1 MNPNPGGQ
9 TPAERQRQTAAEI
22 ARKKV
27 LAAYSHSANNSVTHP
42 QDHQQHPQGHQP
54 PNNLKSTPQ
63 NQQVTNAEWH
73 RYHSAWQNYY
83 QKYYSEY
90 YATAARNY
98 VAKEKLKAHRAAEDE
113 RKRLEEAGIISPK
126 NSVENPVEN
135 SNNLTTQSS
144 PATGVITSTP
154 DPTEVKHDFRERIRH
169 RAAQQ
174 AKNSSRKHK
183 RLIPI
188 LAGIA
193 VVLVFLFLQDNRL
206 IFAPIVAYVS
216 PGNDADSSSITP
228 VDPTITETVGA
239 ENKLIIPKLNID
251 VPVHFGISNDESTVM
266 SAMNNGVAQFA
277 IPGASANP
285 GENGNVVITG
295 HSAGDIYS
303 SNPYKFIFSG
313 LERLTEGDLI
323 YINYQSKRYTYKVTG
338 HDTVEPTDVA
348 ALLTGTNK
356 PMLTL
361 VTCTPLGTSRYR
373 LLVFA
378 DQVNPAPSTNTETTD
393 TSTGTDVPQTQ
404 MPANEDTFFEGIWK
418 FLTGQS

>member
-1 MNPNPGGQ
+1 MNDKSGQ
-9 TPAERQRQTAAEI
+9 TPEERQRQTAAEI

-27 LAAYSHSANNSVTHP
+27 LAAYSHSANNPVTH
-42 QDHQQHPQGHQP
+42 HQQSSSQTPS
-54 PNNLKSTPQ
+54 NLKSTPQ
-63 NQQVTNAEWH
+63 NQQAVSAEWH

-113 RKRLEEAGIISPK
+113 RKHLEEAGIITPTPRPTSM
-126 NSVENPVEN
+126 
-135 SNNLTTQSS
+135 
-144 PATGVITSTP
+144 ITSTP
-154 DPTEVKHDFRERIRH
+154 APEEVKRDFRERIRAH
-169 RAAQQ
+169 ATKQ
-174 AKNSSRKHK
+174 AKESSKKHK
-183 RLIPI
+183 RLKPI

-193 VVLVFLFLQDNRL
+193 VVLVFLFLQYNRL

-216 PGNDADSSSITP
+216 PGNGDDSSSITP
-228 VDPTITETVGA
+228 INPSVTESVSA
-239 ENKLIIPKLNID
+239 ENRLIIPKINVD
-251 VPVHFGISNDESTVM
+251 VPVHFGISNDENTVM
-266 SAMNNGVAQFA
+266 DAMNNGVAQFA
-277 IPGASANP
+277 IPGASAVP

-313 LERLTEGDLI
+313 LERLTPGDLI
-323 YINYQSKRYTYKVTG
+323 YINYNSKRYTYKVTG
-338 HDTVEPTDVA
+338 DDTVEPTDVA
-348 ALLTGTNK
+348 ALLTGSSK

-378 DQVNPAPSTNTETTD
+378 DQINPAPEGNTETAEQVSGTD
-393 TSTGTDVPQTQ
+393 TPQSE
-404 MPANEDTFFEGIWK
+404 MPGSEDTFFESIWK
-418 FLTGQS
+418 FLTGQN